1 MIGDFNQ
8 VLYLYEKHSKV
19 GRPIQGAKVLMNF
32 INDHGFVDLPSSG
45 VRFTWSNN
53 RRGPDV
59 SYEKLDRAV
68 ATSGWM
74 QQFRHVV
81 LLALPIQRSDHSP
94 LVLDMNPVPR

>member
-8 VLYLYEKHSKV
+8 VLYSYEKHSKV

-68 ATSGWM
+68 AASGWM

-81 LLALPIQRSDHSP
+81 LLALPIQRLDHSP
-94 LVLDMNPVPR
+94 LILDTNPVPR